1 MEEDDEVKGKKEQE
15 KEWTLME
22 DEEKCG
28 VCVTEGVQCWVDL
41 PVIEKWIQ
49 D

>member
-1 MEEDDEVKGKKEQE
+1 MEEDDEVKGKKETG

-28 VCVTEGVQCWVDL
+28 VCVKEGVEC
-41 PVIEKWIQ
+41 
-49 D
+49 